1 MGLGQTAG
9 LVFYPSFL
17 LRQLE
22 PDLLLAAQCTPAQ
35 SLLECAPQNFYF
47 EHLDIR
53 SPSPSFPSPSLM
65 LDTNKLSVVGVTVL
79 GLDLSPTPQERISG

>member
-1 MGLGQTAG
+1 MGMGQTAG
-9 LVFYPSFL
+9 LVFHPSFL

-22 PDLLLAAQCTPAQ
+22 PDPPLSAQCTPAQ
-35 SLLECAPQNFYF
+35 SLLEHTPQNFYF

-65 LDTNKLSVVGVTVL
+65 LDTNELSVVGVTSAWL
-79 GLDLSPTPQERISG
+79 GSESHSTGEN